1 MRQLV
6 EYADPLGS
14 GVSTAVRFVTEN
26 GVLVSYALVLLVE
39 ESGAIHTV
47 RVFDNTHGV
56 HEMHRYTRSD
66 GKLAPEPFHY
76 GAASEAMNTAKQWIA
91 DGWRE
96 MVEAWRR

>member
-47 RVFDNTHGV
+47 RVFDNAHGV
-56 HEMHRYTRSD
+56 MASWRPSRST
-66 GKLAPEPFHY
+66 
-76 GAASEAMNTAKQWIA
+76 TAL
-91 DGWRE
+91 
-96 MVEAWRR
+96 RRRP